1 MSKYDRLLGP
11 RWGGCAV
18 GPHEQSRVALLL
30 LGGSLFAEVLFRASS
45 GDILGLL
52 SLLG

>member
-30 LGGSLFAEVLFRASS
+30 LGGAYLLRYF
-45 GDILGLL
+45 LGLVL
-52 SLLG
+52 VIF